1 MMIQLKKA
9 SFCSLILAS
18 NFTLAAP
25 ITKGELTYYKAP
37 TSDERCVILDKIP
50 GGLYSKKDLELEKK
64 LCAIDFHN
72 TPDVALC
79 AKTWS
84 TSPGV
89 IVYDVKSTQL
99 SKEEF
104 VNTICKMGKT
114 KLAKKLA
121 KFKTTMWEEK
131 TSSTYH
137 KSSLAYYHLSR
148 FFETSLI
155 VPVSIYREIDHSV
168 HYDISL
174 QGQKSSPN
182 GAIKHAWNANVLAH
196 QTKETYPRSDIF
208 FNEDKTT
215 VQGIMTKDS
224 GDDVGPLIDGI
235 NSQWGKQST
244 LEFAETPAFMALKT
258 NQDLDLAIK
267 NVLDNYSSYIDKNLK
282 KYSKGIFNRGNL
294 EVVARLKEMKNG
306 LPYITN
312 LQMKSWMNE
321 LNEIMILDIILGQ
334 EDRNLNIA
342 AKWYKYKITE
352 DKITS
357 DSIDDKI
364 LFSELNKIEKLEN
377 EIIIQRIA
385 LNDNDAALL
394 PGSTNFMRAT
404 QLIESIHHFNP
415 HTYKKLLQLQD
426 DFQKQTGTYQYLRD
440 TLLLTKRELS
450 ILTDNIYYVTET
462 LKKKCLANSLRFD
475 LSTIKSTLEGKI
487 SSSASSTNCVL

>member
-1 MMIQLKKA
+1 MIVLKKA
-9 SFCSLILAS
+9 LLCSFILS
-18 NFTLAAP
+18 SSTIMAAP
-25 ITKGELTYYKAP
+25 LTKGQLTYYKAP
-37 TSDERCVILDKIP
+37 NSDERCVILEKIP
-50 GGLYSKKDLELEKK
+50 GGVYSKKDLDLEQK

-104 VNTICKMGKT
+104 EKTICQMGKT
-114 KLAKKLA
+114 KQAKKLA

-155 VPVSIYREIDHSV
+155 VPVSIYREIDHGV
-168 HYDISL
+168 HYDLSL
-174 QGQKSSPN
+174 QGQKNSPS

-196 QTKETYPRSDIF
+196 QTKETYSKSEIF

-235 NSQWGKQST
+235 NSKWGKQST

-258 NQDLDLAIK
+258 NKEIDLAIK
-267 NVLDNYSSYIDKNLK
+267 MVLENYSNYIEQNLK
-282 KYSKGIFNRGNL
+282 KYSKSIFNRGNS

-306 LPYITN
+306 LPFITPI
-312 LQMKSWMNE
+312 QMKSWMNE
-321 LNEIMILDIILGQ
+321 LNEMMILDIILGQ

-342 AKWYKYKITE
+342 AKWYKYKNTE
-352 DKITS
+352 GKISS
-357 DSIDDKI
+357 DSIDDKVP
-364 LFSELNKIEKLEN
+364 FSELNKISKLDN
-377 EIIIQRIA
+377 EYIVQRIA
-385 LNDNDAALL
+385 LNDNDAGLL
-394 PGSTNFMRAT
+394 PGSTNFMRVT
-404 QLIESIHHFNP
+404 GLIESVHHFNP
-415 HTYKKLLQLQD
+415 HTYKKLLLLQNN
-426 DFQKQTGTYQYLRD
+426 FQKQTGAFQHLKD
-440 TLLLTKRELS
+440 SLVLTDRELS
-450 ILTDNIYYVTET
+450 ILADNINYVTEA
-462 LKKKCLANSLRFD
+462 LKKKCLTNSLRFD
-475 LSTIKSTLEGKI
+475 LGTTKTMLEGKN
-487 SSSASSTNCVL
+487 SSSIPSTNCVL